1 MRPDFA
7 IGQYCRSHD
16 LITLNLD
23 HNATHIADPTAWRT
37 VPNLGCGHSHQG
49 WFKQAAIRPG
59 FHRPQIRLHQV
70 VHIRSWYFRP
80 RAIRRSTV
88 RFFASRHCLILHIL
102 PRSFDAGQEVF
113 ARYSKLVSSDNLP
126 FIRSD
131 GSDRVVDTA
140 TNWTAGFASASRNA
154 IQPKLDL
161 ILPQT
166 VRVSTLCMCSFLI
179 FF

>member
-16 LITLNLD
+16 SIALD
-23 HNATHIADPTAWRT
+23 LDLNATCIVDPTARRT

-49 WFKQAAIRPG
+49 WFKQATIRPE

-70 VHIRSWYFRP
+70 VHIRSRYFRP

-88 RFFASRHCLILHIL
+88 RFVAGRHCLVLYILS
-102 PRSFDAGQEVF
+102 RSFDAGQEVF

-166 VRVSTLCMCSFLI
+166 VRVSTLWMCSLF
-179 FF
+179 